1 MPDETESVQYEI
13 VSDLLARVE
22 RLEACGYEQEHERQR
37 AEDKRLR
44 RLVVDLAA
52 IDRCVRDYRRKRR
65 GELPW
70 SCFDLPLSLRD
81 MDLEA
86 AA

>member
-1 MPDETESVQYEI
+1 VPDDNGSVQYEI

-22 RLEACGYEQEHERQR
+22 RLEACRYEREHEQQR
-37 AEDKRLR
+37 AGDERLR

-52 IDRCVRDYRRKRR
+52 IDRSVRDYRRKLR

-70 SCFDLPLSLRD
+70 SCFDLPPSLRD
-81 MDLEA
+81 MDLEEA
-86 AA
+86 P